1 MLAIDAAEEE
11 LDKFKENLKAFKP
24 RQSVLEIGLAKT
36 LDNDRLNKF
45 QNILS
50 HQNEKYQEKLQRREY
65 AADLKKQFEAE
76 QRIHD
81 EHVIKLKNLEI
92 ENDRKLKDAE
102 ESKVHK
108 MSKKRRLKIEK
119 IKSDETL
126 TAKEKEI
133 LIS

>member
-1 MLAIDAAEEE
+1 
-11 LDKFKENLKAFKP
+11 
-24 RQSVLEIGLAKT
+24 
-36 LDNDRLNKF
+36 
-45 QNILS
+45 
-50 HQNEKYQEKLQRREY
+50 
-65 AADLKKQFEAE
+65 
-76 QRIHD
+76 
-81 EHVIKLKNLEI
+81 VIKLKNLEI

>member
-50 HQNEKYQEKLQRREY
+50 H
-65 AADLKKQFEAE
+65 
-76 QRIHD
+76 
-81 EHVIKLKNLEI
+81 
-92 ENDRKLKDAE
+92 
-102 ESKVHK
+102 
-108 MSKKRRLKIEK
+108 
-119 IKSDETL
+119 
-126 TAKEKEI
+126 
-133 LIS
+133 